1 MKVVRLAV
9 GTHWT
14 VTALCDN
21 DGSCPLLDF
30 LESLNDAKKQ
40 AKILSDLQQFVPFH
54 TKQDWGSEFSW
65 SLRGSDKIYEFKWPN
80 KKGGTSRVLWFYDTG
95 KIVVCCHAVLKK
107 GDMDEAE
114 IRKAERTEQ
123 AYRAAKEQGRL
134 AIVDIDDFDDD
145 EGDTEES

>member
-1 MKVVRLAV
+1 MKVVKLAV

-14 VTALCDN
+14 VTALCDD

-30 LESLNDAKKQ
+30 LDGLDDLKKQ

-54 TKQDWGSEFSW
+54 TTQDWGSEFSW
-65 SLRGSDKIYEFKWPN
+65 SLRGSDKIYEFRWPSR
-80 KKGGTSRVLWFYDTG
+80 KGGTSRVLWFYDAG

-114 IRKAERTEQ
+114 IRKAERAEQ
-123 AYRAAKEQGRL
+123 AYRAAKAQGEVI
-134 AIVDIDDFDDD
+134 IVELSDFDD
-145 EGDTEES
+145 ECDT